1 MLKTSLNLMK
11 YSLPFM
17 MAAVFMMSCQNPDT
31 KKTESAQNAEEID
44 PTAINCDG
52 IGLVKL
58 SYSKQDLIEQFG
70 EDDLRDNI
78 KEIKGEK
85 KNTTIVFPDKP
96 EEVTVVWEDDS
107 QEKAAKLLIWN
118 ENGPYSTKEGL
129 RLGTDLR
136 DIVKINNFPSVSFT
150 NFYVALDGYAD
161 ITGFNGGVIEEEYPC
176 LGGRLDIVRLK
187 GIDKNRLDEFKE
199 EVEVSSGHPLVLN
212 MDVKIT
218 EISIGEK
225 L

>member
-1 MLKTSLNLMK
+1 MK
-11 YSLPFM
+11 CSFGLILATVVLF
-17 MAAVFMMSCQNPDT
+17 SCQNP
-31 KKTESAQNAEEID
+31 KTESVESTEEVD
-44 PTAINCDG
+44 PTQITCDG

-58 SYSKQDLIEQFG
+58 GYSKQDLIEQFG
-70 EDDLRDNI
+70 EEDLKDQTR
-78 KEIKGEK
+78 EIKGEK
-85 KNTTIVFPDKP
+85 RNITVVFPDQP
-96 EEVTVVWEDDS
+96 EEVTVVWEDDL
-107 QEKAAKLLIWN
+107 QQKAWKLLIWN
-118 ENGPYSTKEGL
+118 ENGPYATKEGL

-161 ITGFNGGVIEEEYPC
+161 ITGFNGGRIEEEYPC

-187 GIDKNRLDEFKE
+187 GIDKNKLDEFKKE
-199 EVEVSSGHPLVLN
+199 KDVSSSHPLVLN

-225 L
+225 

>member
-1 MLKTSLNLMK
+1 MMERTFNFMK
-11 YSLPFM
+11 YSFSFIL
-17 MAAVFMMSCQNPDT
+17 ATVFLFSCQNP
-31 KKTESAQNAEEID
+31 KTENAESVEEVD
-44 PTAINCDG
+44 PNQISCDG

-58 SYSKQDLIEQFG
+58 AYNKQDLIEQFG
-70 EDDLRDNI
+70 EGNLKDQTR
-78 KEIKGEK
+78 EIKGK
-85 KNTTIVFPDKP
+85 KRSTTIVFPDQP

-107 QEKAAKLLIWN
+107 QEKAWKLLIWN
-118 ENGPYSTKEGL
+118 ENGPYATKEGL

-136 DIVKINNFPSVSFT
+136 DIVKINNFPSVSFK

-161 ITGFNGGVIEEEYPC
+161 ITGFNGGKIEEDYPC

-187 GIDKNRLDEFKE
+187 GIDRNRLDEFKK
-199 EVEVSSGHPLVLN
+199 EVDVSSSHPLVLN